1 MSTRIGLIC
10 DVHASPS
17 PVEQAMA
24 IFERKNV
31 TLIICGGDIAGYNKE
46 LLQTVELLRSFNC
59 ESIIG
64 NHDQSYL
71 LKHVE
76 ESNSVASVYLQALPE
91 TLEYQIEDKRVY
103 VVHAH
108 PPDSQHGG
116 IKLLDV
122 NGEIIPE
129 QKRYWEEELKDFDH
143 DVLIVG
149 HTHQVFAEILGNT
162 LVINP
167 GSSAY
172 NHSCAILSLPEMTV
186 EFFALSDMPILKSWN
201 WGMIVRDNDA
211 AS

>member
-10 DVHASPS
+10 DVHASVS

-24 IFERKNV
+24 IFERENV
-31 TLIICGGDIAGYNKE
+31 SKIICGGDIAGYNKE
-46 LLQTVELLRSFNC
+46 LSATVDLLMTCQC

-76 ESNSVASVYLQALPE
+76 NQASTASVYLQSLPE
-91 TLEYQIEDKRVY
+91 TLKYKIEAKSIY

-122 NGEIIPE
+122 NGEIISE
-129 QKRYWEEELKDFDH
+129 QKHYWDEALKDFDY

-149 HTHQVFAEILGNT
+149 HTHQVFAEKLGNT

-167 GSSAY
+167 GSSVY
-172 NHSCAILSLPEMTV
+172 NHCCAVLNLPEMTV
-186 EFFALSDMPILKSWN
+186 DFYALNDKQILKSWN
-201 WGMIVRDNDA
+201 WGMIVRG
-211 AS
+211 SGSTS